1 MSLLELVGFRRYS
14 APSPWQIHVG
24 SHNLWGSWCAQVFP
38 EENRELAVRC
48 GALHRLV
55 DAGEVQLEAMRTRP
69 STAVVSANHFII
81 ASLALLLTHKVC
93 VPFFERDPSSRLT
106 TDV

>member
-1 MSLLELVGFRRYS
+1 MHHTTG
-14 APSPWQIHVG
+14 
-24 SHNLWGSWCAQVFP
+24 AQVFP

-69 STAVVSANHFII
+69 SAAVVSANHYIV
-81 ASLALLLTHKVC
+81 ASLALLLTHKVS
-93 VPFFERDPSSRLT
+93 VRFSERKRASRLM
-106 TDV
+106 VGV